1 MHASAPDPAR
11 IAVVR
16 RQSGNILPPIWA
28 AGREAVAVS
37 GPGGSMAEARSHNAA
52 IEFVDRNVAEG
63 RGGKT
68 AFKDPRRSLT
78 YGELQ
83 DLSRR
88 VGPALAGLGVERER
102 RIVMLM
108 LDTVDFPVVFWGA
121 IRAGIV
127 PVPLNTLLG
136 AAQYRYMIEDSRARL
151 VVVSS
156 ALLPLAEEAIAA
168 SGRTVP
174 IVVAGDD
181 GGAHPRLSDLLGKA
195 EPAAEPADTS
205 ADEVAFWL
213 YSSGST
219 GMPKGVK
226 HVHSSLMET
235 ARLYG
240 QGVLGIAEDDV
251 VYSAAKLF
259 FAYGLGNAM
268 TFPMAVGA
276 TAALLDERP
285 TPKSVFSV
293 MKREQPT
300 IFFGVPTLYA
310 AMLNDPDCT
319 PENGSRRLRLCVSA
333 GEALPEHVGLAWRKK
348 FGVEIL
354 DGTGSTEMLH
364 IYLTNAPGDLRY
376 GTSGRAVPGYE
387 LRLVDEA
394 GGEVG
399 VGEIGEMLVR
409 GPSHAEG
416 YWNQREKSR
425 RTFEGAW
432 TRTGDKYVREADGRF
447 ICCGRT
453 DDMFKVSG
461 IWVSPFEVE
470 AALISHDAVL
480 EAAVVPAEDAEG
492 LLKPKAYIVLKS
504 AGAGDDG
511 LGEALKEHVK
521 SAIGP
526 WKYPRWIEVVD
537 SLPKTATGKI
547 QRFKLRTG
555 A

>member
-1 MHASAPDPAR
+1 
-11 IAVVR
+11 
-16 RQSGNILPPIWA
+16 
-28 AGREAVAVS
+28 
-37 GPGGSMAEARSHNAA
+37 MAEARSYNAA
-52 IEFVDRNVAEG
+52 VDFVDRNVAEG

-78 YGELQ
+78 YRELQ
-83 DLSRR
+83 DLTCR
-88 VGPALAGLGVERER
+88 VGPALGKLGIEREYR
-102 RIVMLM
+102 VVMLM

-136 AAQYRYMIEDSRARL
+136 ADQYRYMIDDSRARL
-151 VVVSS
+151 VVVSP
-156 ALLPLAEEAIAA
+156 ALLPLAEQAIAA
-168 SGRTVP
+168 SGRKVP
-174 IVVAGDD
+174 IVVAGEEA
-181 GGAHPRLSDLLGKA
+181 GAHARLSDLLAKA

-205 ADEVAFWL
+205 PDEVAFWL

-226 HVHSSLMET
+226 HVHSSPMET

-240 QGVLGIAEDDV
+240 QGILGMREDDV

-276 TAALLDERP
+276 SAALLDERP
-285 TPKSVFSV
+285 TPKSVFAV

-310 AMLNDPDCT
+310 AILNDPDCT
-319 PENGSRRLRLCVSA
+319 PENGSQRLRLCVSA
-333 GEALPEHVGLAWRKK
+333 GEALPEHEGLAWKKK
-348 FGVEIL
+348 FGLDIL

-364 IYLTNAPGDLRY
+364 IYLTNAPGDIRY
-376 GTSGRAVPGYE
+376 GTSGCAVPGYE
-387 LRLVDEA
+387 LRLVDEE
-394 GGEVG
+394 GRDVG

-432 TRTGDKYVREADGRF
+432 TRTGDKYIREADGRF
-447 ICCGRT
+447 VCCGRT

-470 AALISHDAVL
+470 AALISHEAVL
-480 EAAVVPAEDAEG
+480 EAAVVPARDSEG
-492 LLKPKAYIVLKS
+492 LEKPKAYIVLKS
-504 AGAGDDG
+504 GAVAGDG
-511 LGEALKEHVK
+511 LAEELKEHVK
-521 SAIGP
+521 AAIGQ
-526 WKYPRWIEVVD
+526 WKYPRWIEVVE

-547 QRFKLRTG
+547 QRFKLRAG